1 MKQTLSPSIPP
12 LLTEV
17 IQVNESLRP
26 AAFPWDPKEQVK
38 DALSGEPVKDALADE
53 VIEKVQQRIAELMPD
68 LIRDAVDQVLKEHE
82 THHSPKTD
90 GSRLR

>member
-1 MKQTLSPSIPP
+1 MKQTFSPSIPP

-26 AAFPWDPKEQVK
+26 AAFPWDSKEQVK
-38 DALSGEPVKDALADE
+38 EALSGEPVQDALADE

-68 LIRDAVDQVLKEHE
+68 LIRDAVDQVLKKHE
-82 THHSPKTD
+82 THHYPKTD
-90 GSRLR
+90 